1 LDKYKTGGTLAEVKE
16 IFHTDSTNS
25 YKLLAKQHDSGA
37 WFITYFKPTRRHAF
51 ISCTASEKPLFF
63 RTEIALFKALLQI
76 SPLFKC
82 EIL

>member
-1 LDKYKTGGTLAEVKE
+1 LEKYKTGGTLAEVKE

-25 YKLLAKQHDSGA
+25 YKLLAKRHDSGA
-37 WFITYFKPTRRHAF
+37 WFITYCKPTKRHAF
-51 ISCTASEKPLFF
+51 ISCTASEKPRLF

-82 EIL
+82 EIV